1 MLIKFLNCFI
11 FFSISFSLIFFPV
24 AHADN
29 IENEIV
35 VSLEAGQPAPFGGTL
50 FSTAAAAKLLAEIQL
65 SNESCQV
72 RIDREIEV
80 SSLRFQLDIDNL
92 NASLGASNLRYDQ
105 VTALKDNHIDFL
117 DHQLQRSSNPRNELW
132 LAIGIT
138 TGLLAGMGAAW
149 SYGQI
154 ANN

>member
-1 MLIKFLNCFI
+1 MLSKFLNCFI
-11 FFSISFSLIFFPV
+11 FFSISFSLIFIPV
-24 AHADN
+24 VHADTV
-29 IENEIV
+29 ENGIV
-35 VSLEAGQPAPFGGTL
+35 VSLETGQPAPFSGTL
-50 FSTAAAAKLLAEIQL
+50 FSTEAAAKLLAEIQL

-72 RIDREIEV
+72 RIDREIEI
-80 SSLRFQLDIDNL
+80 SSSRFQLDIDNL
-92 NASLGASNLRYDQ
+92 NASLDASSLRYNQ

-117 DHQLQRSSNPRNELW
+117 DDQLQRSANPRNELW
-132 LAIGIT
+132 LAIGIA